1 MGLSTSKYHGSMLLP
16 THPRS
21 RRSISDVCKHVIG
34 SSKAGAPRRCPACG
48 ASSTRV
54 PDPPACIFARP
65 APLGTARHPI
75 LDLQYIATA
84 L

>member
-1 MGLSTSKYHGSMLLP
+1 MGLLTSKYHGSMLLP

-21 RRSISDVCKHVIG
+21 QRSISDVCKHVIRN
-34 SSKAGAPRRCPACG
+34 AVPG
-48 ASSTRV
+48 ASGHSPARCASPTRV
-54 PDPPACIFARP
+54 PDAPACIFARP
-65 APLGTARHPI
+65 APLGTTQHPI